1 MIQTQVGERK
11 RRGRATAHVLALC
24 AALGFGCGRPLP
36 PPARYLQVDI
46 ETSPTATDPRFATD
60 AISSRIM
67 ELIFDSMVKVD
78 RNGRLVGD
86 LAESIERPDDT
97 HIIFHLKSGMRFSDG
112 RELTSRDVKFTYDS
126 ILDRGSASPKRAALE
141 QLKSIEIPDQ
151 HTVVI
156 TTAHP
161 YAPALEMGTYGIV
174 PAGTPLPRSSVAVS
188 PPGTGA
194 FRMTNYLRDDS
205 AWLKRNPYRSA
216 PANSPE
222 GIEFKIVPDATVRSL
237 ELVEGICDVA
247 PNNIDPEVLSYLI
260 SNPNLRLNEAP
271 GTSYAYLLFNF
282 RNPQLRD
289 LRVRRAIAY
298 AIDRAA
304 IVGSYLRG
312 TARIATGMLA
322 PESWAYD
329 GNVRSY
335 GYDPEIARRLLD
347 DAGYHA
353 DANGVRALKFTY
365 KTTPDNGR
373 LAEVLQAMLRRV
385 GIRVEIRSN
394 EWATFYGDLA
404 SGNFDLASMRWIG
417 INDPNHYYLTFDSS
431 MVPPRGLNRGAYR
444 NPEMDALVEAGMSTI
459 DAASRRAIYAQ
470 VQRLAADDLPYVSL
484 WWLQNVTVLNR
495 EVAGFEP
502 YPNGSLRSLARV
514 TLVAPSARDGSE

>member
-1 MIQTQVGERK
+1 V
-11 RRGRATAHVLALC
+11 
-24 AALGFGCGRPLP
+24 PSP
-36 PPARYLQVDI
+36 PRYLQVDI
-46 ETSPTATDPRFATD
+46 ESSPTATDPRFATD

-67 ELIFDSMVKVD
+67 ELIFDSMVKID

-97 HIIFHLKSGMRFSDG
+97 RIIFHLKSGVRFSDG

-126 ILDRGSASPKRAALE
+126 ILDRRSASPKRAVLE
-141 QLKSIEIPDQ
+141 QLKSIEIPDER
-151 HTVVI
+151 TVVI
-156 TTAHP
+156 TTTGT

-174 PAGTPLPRSSVAVS
+174 PAGTPLPHSSLAIS

-194 FRMTNYLRDDS
+194 FTMTKYLRDNA
-205 AWLKRNPYRSA
+205 AWLKRNPYRPA

-222 GIEFKIVPDATVRSL
+222 GIVFKIVPDATVRAL
-237 ELVEGICDVA
+237 ELAEGISDVA

-260 SNPNLRLNEAP
+260 SNPDLRLNQAP
-271 GTSYAYLLFNF
+271 GSSYVYLLLNF
-282 RNPQLRD
+282 RNPHLHD

-298 AIDRAA
+298 AVDRVA

-312 TARIATGMLA
+312 TARIATGKLA
-322 PESWAYD
+322 PENWAYD
-329 GNVRSY
+329 ATVRSY
-335 GYDPEIARRLLD
+335 GYDPEMARRLLD

-353 DANGVRALKFTY
+353 DLNGMRDLKFIY
-365 KTTPDNGR
+365 KTTPENGR

-394 EWATFYGDLA
+394 EWATFYSDLA
-404 SGNFDLASMRWIG
+404 NGNFDLASMRWIG
-417 INDPNHYYLTFDSS
+417 INDPNHYYLTFDSL
-431 MVPPRGLNRGAYR
+431 MVPPRGLNRGAYS
-444 NPEMDALVEAGMSTI
+444 NPEMDALVEAGMTTI
-459 DAASRRAIYAQ
+459 DPASRRAIYRQ

-495 EVAGFEP
+495 VVAGFEP
-502 YPNGSLRSLARV
+502 YPNGSLRSLGSV
-514 TLVAPSARDGSE
+514 TLAAPSAREASE